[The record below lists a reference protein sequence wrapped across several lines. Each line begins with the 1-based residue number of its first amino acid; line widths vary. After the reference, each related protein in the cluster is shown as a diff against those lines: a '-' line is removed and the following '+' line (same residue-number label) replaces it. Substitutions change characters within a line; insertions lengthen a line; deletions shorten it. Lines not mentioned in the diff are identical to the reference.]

1 MNLVCKTSRPEEE
14 KKSLHVG
21 TAELLEMLIKNE
33 PESDFTFCLGADT
46 FLDLTEWKWRRSR
59 DVLRLLGGRLLVV
72 NRKGITA
79 NLEERVAK
87 VNETESANAVLL
99 NVPSLN
105 EVSSSAV
112 RSCTHVEKLQ
122 EMLSGGVFE
131 YMQTNRLYAFSDES
145 IYLEPVVVLKKD

>member
-1 MNLVCKTSRPEEE
+1 ME
-14 KKSLHVG
+14 
-21 TAELLEMLIKNE
+21 NE

-59 DVLRLLGGRLLVV
+59 DILRLLDGRLLVV

-87 VNETESANAVLL
+87 VNETESANVVLL

-112 RSCTHVEKLQ
+112 RSCTQVEPLQ

-131 YMQTNRLYAFSDES
+131 YMKTNCLYAFSDES
-145 IYLEPVVVLKKD
+145 S